1 MREKTAMVDV
11 TAKPEVKRSAT
22 AQGVIRLRAETV
34 RAINE
39 HRVTKGDVLTAA
51 ELAAI
56 NAVKRTP
63 DMVLLAHPIPITA
76 VNVALDVDAEPPT
89 VTATVTVQ
97 SLGRTGV
104 EIEALMGVM
113 TALLTVFD
121 MCKYLEKDDVGQ
133 YPVTRISD
141 VKVLR
146 KRKGRDDL

>member
-1 MREKTAMVDV
+1 MREKTSMVDV
-11 TAKPEVKRSAT
+11 TAKPEVTRSAT
-22 AQGVIRLRAETV
+22 AEGVIRLKAETI

-39 HRVTKGDVLTAA
+39 HRVTKGDVLTTA

-56 NAVKRTP
+56 NAVKKTS
-63 DMVLLAHPIPITA
+63 DMVFLAHPIPITA
-76 VNVALDVDAEPPT
+76 VKATLDVDAET
-89 VTATVTVQ
+89 ATITATVTVQ

-121 MCKYLEKDDVGQ
+121 MCKYLEKDDTGQ
-133 YPVTRISD
+133 YPVTQISD

-146 KRKGRDDL
+146 KRKG

>member
-1 MREKTAMVDV
+1 MREKTTMVDV
-11 TAKPEVKRSAT
+11 TAKPEVTRVAT
-22 AQGVIRLRAETV
+22 AEGTIRLRATTV

-39 HRVTKGDVLTAA
+39 RRVAKGDVRTTA

-56 NAVKRTP
+56 NAVKKTA
-63 DMVLLAHPIPITA
+63 DLVFLAHPIPITA
-76 VNVALDVDAEPPT
+76 VNATLDVDAET
-89 VTATVTVQ
+89 TTATATVTVH

-121 MCKYLEKDDVGQ
+121 MCKYLEKDDAGQ
-133 YPVTRISD
+133 YPVTRITD

-146 KRKGRDDL
+146 KQKG

>member
-11 TAKPEVKRSAT
+11 TAKPEVTRVAT
-22 AQGVIRLRAETV
+22 AEGTIQLNTETV

-39 HRVTKGDVLTAA
+39 RRVMKGDVLTTA

-56 NAVKRTP
+56 NAVKKTS
-63 DMVLLAHPIPITA
+63 DMVFLAHPIPITA
-76 VNVALDVDAEPPT
+76 VNATLDVDAQT
-89 VTATVTVQ
+89 AAVTATVTVH

-113 TALLTVFD
+113 AALLTVFD
-121 MCKYLEKDDVGQ
+121 MCKYLEKDDAGQ

-141 VKVLR
+141 VRVLR
-146 KRKGRDDL
+146 KQKG